1 MLHATIMFA
10 ASNAKT
16 VQNPSMLTIL
26 AFEKVEGN
34 CHIYHFILE
43 MLHQYGPNNMI
54 HIKLTIFHI
63 DNSFI

>member
-26 AFEKVEGN
+26 AFEKVEVFLRAN
-34 CHIYHFILE
+34 TT
-43 MLHQYGPNNMI
+43 QYGIQIMEESSVK
-54 HIKLTIFHI
+54 IKIL
-63 DNSFI
+63 S